1 MVEGQSQGFL
11 RISVEAIEPIELAA
25 LGCPGP
31 GSGHFIRAGGSML
44 YQFGHGKKY
53 QKISTMK
60 GKTTGT
66 GTTWYNCKTG
76 VGMNMYEMI
85 Y

>member
-1 MVEGQSQGFL
+1 M
-11 RISVEAIEPIELAA
+11 A

-31 GSGHFIRAGGSML
+31 GTGHFIRAAGGSML

-66 GTTWYNCKTG
+66 GITVKL
-76 VGMNMYEMI
+76 V
-85 Y
+85 